1 MRELTD
7 TGVDAVRGIALV
19 AFGYV
24 VISMGDI
31 AVKWALPVVGV
42 AGAMIWRGVFGA
54 GTAMLLAGRHATL
67 RPVRWGLLL
76 FRSFVHTGTSVAWYI
91 AWLSMSMVDTYAVG
105 FTTPLLMTLLAVPIL
120 GERIRWRRIASTAV
134 GFLGVLVMLRPGG
147 DLWQPAVVPLLGGVV
162 LLAISRILTRELSK
176 TETPECQT
184 FFLLLAHIPV
194 GLALLVVWPSS
205 LWLGAGIWAA
215 MVALGA
221 CNGIAHWLFSR
232 GYGLAPVG
240 ALAPYEYTPM
250 LWGGVG
256 AYIVFGEEP
265 SWNTLGGAAIVAA
278 AGLYNLHRERVRRR
292 EEMLAVRGVAG
303 RVRA

>member
-7 TGVDAVRGIALV
+7 TGADAVRGIGLV
-19 AFGYV
+19 ALGYLI
-24 VISMGDI
+24 ISVGDV
-31 AVKWALPVVGV
+31 AVKWALPAVGV

-54 GTAMLLAGRHATL
+54 MTVVVLAGRHASL
-67 RPVRWGLLL
+67 RPVRVWLVL
-76 FRSFVHTGTSVAWYI
+76 FRSLLHTGTTIAWYL

-105 FTTPLLMTLLAVPIL
+105 FMAPLLMTLLAVPML
-120 GERIRWRRIASTAV
+120 GERIRWRRILSTLV

-147 DLWQPAVVPLLGGVV
+147 DLWQPAVIPLLGGVV
-162 LLAISRILTRELSK
+162 LLAVSRILTRVLAK
-176 TETPECQT
+176 TETPECVT

-194 GLALLVVWPSS
+194 GLALLPIWPTRFDA
-205 LWLGAGIWAA
+205 GAGVWIALAA
-215 MVALGA
+215 VGA

-250 LWGGVG
+250 LWGGV
-256 AYIVFGEEP
+256 AAFFVFAEVP
-265 SWNTLGGAAIVAA
+265 SWNTLAGAVVVAA

-292 EEMLAVRGVAG
+292 EEAQ
-303 RVRA
+303 RARA